1 MSRDPGC
8 AVTGRGPI
16 ERNVFV
22 GLGSNL
28 GDRARQLERARLEL
42 EKLGAVARCSSV
54 YETTHWQ
61 VGTQPLYLNQV
72 CQLETD
78 LAAPALMKKLLQ
90 AERKLGRK
98 RLYRGEPR
106 LIDIDMLLYG
116 DAVIE
121 TASLHVPHPRMAG
134 RAFVLAPLAEIAPG
148 LCHPVLGK
156 TVEEL
161 LKAADATGVRRV

>member
-1 MSRDPGC
+1 MS
-8 AVTGRGPI
+8 
-16 ERNVFV
+16 ESNVFV

-28 GDRARQLERARLEL
+28 GDRAGKLEQARAEL
-42 EKLGAVARCSSV
+42 GKLGTVVRCSSV
-54 YETTHWQ
+54 YETTPWQ

-72 CQLETD
+72 CQIETE
-78 LAAPALMKKLLQ
+78 LAPTVLMKRLLQ

-106 LIDIDMLLYG
+106 LIDIDLLLYG
-116 DAVIE
+116 ASVID
-121 TASLHVPHPRMAG
+121 TPRLKVPHPRMAD

-148 LCHPVLGK
+148 RRHPVLDK

-161 LKAADATGVRRV
+161 LKKADAAGIHRI